1 MVGQGKYIE
10 LSYPTRAGLI
20 MNKYIVTITP
30 PTPNGDLHV
39 GHIAGPFLSAD
50 IFTRTQRLK
59 GEKCY
64 LISYSDDYQSY
75 LQRKAEEIGISA
87 PALAKENSKKIQ
99 ESLSLI
105 DIKLDHWLESYD
117 NRYFEDAVKMLYHSC
132 LDQGIIAPKVSLEP
146 YCEKCEKWGYEAFA
160 RGECNHCGE
169 SSDPSQC
176 ESCAMAP
183 DAFEMKNLRC
193 ILCNANVVYK
203 HVERN
208 FLLLPV
214 IAEKLKEKILS
225 SPMRPQLTA
234 WVEEVFAHGIK
245 EWGVTRPNES
255 GLKLYSDEN
264 HRIHTWFMGLAGYL
278 ATLKE
283 LSEKNAD
290 TESPYDLIYDDN
302 TYMVNF
308 LGMDCSYSHILAY
321 PAQILLNDELHFKH
335 AFYTNFFLKLDGK
348 DFSTSRNHAIWVKD
362 IVKNAC
368 SDSVRFYVSL
378 ISPEHDSENF
388 VVEEFWTWRNHIFN
402 YLLPKISDNLEKMN
416 SDNITSPIVLSESET
431 KIIER
436 WQTYSRYD
444 NFSIKE
450 IAAELMEMLDLLNAK
465 LNYNI
470 LDKNLAIL
478 FAILSEPIIPKTS
491 QKLKE
496 YITHHDIEAFCSLL
510 NLSRP
515 GV

>member
-1 MVGQGKYIE
+1 
-10 LSYPTRAGLI
+10 

-50 IFTRTQRLK
+50 IFTRVQRLK
-59 GEKCY
+59 GKKCY
-64 LISYSDDYQSY
+64 LLSYSDDYQSY
-75 LQRKAEEIGISA
+75 LQRKAEEIGVNA

-105 DIKLDHWLESYD
+105 DIKLDHWLESY
-117 NRYFEDAVKMLYHSC
+117 NNPYFEDAVKILYQSC
-132 LDQGIIAPKVSLEP
+132 LDKGIIAPKVSLEP
-146 YCEKCEKWGYEAFA
+146 YCENCEKWGYESFA
-160 RGECNHCGE
+160 RGGCNHCSE

-183 DAFEMKNLRC
+183 DAFEMTNLRC
-193 ILCNANVVYK
+193 VLCNEKVVYK

-208 FLLLPV
+208 FLLLPA

-225 SPMRPQLTA
+225 SPMRPQLKE
-234 WVEEVFAHGIK
+234 WVQKVFAHDRKIK
-245 EWGVTRPNES
+245 AWGVTRPYES
-255 GLKLYSDEN
+255 GLKLYADEN

-283 LSEKNAD
+283 LSEKNANAD
-290 TESPYDLIYDDN
+290 NPYDLIYDDS
-302 TYMVNF
+302 TCMVNF
-308 LGMDCSYSHILAY
+308 LGMDCSYSHVLVY
-321 PAQILLNDELHFKH
+321 PAQTLLNDELRFKN

-378 ISPEHDSENF
+378 ISPEQSSENF
-388 VVEEFWTWRNHIFN
+388 IVEEFWTWRNHIFN
-402 YLLPKISDNLEKMN
+402 YLLPKIFDNLEKMN
-416 SDNITSPIVLSESET
+416 FDNITSPIVLSESET

-436 WQTYSRYD
+436 WQKYSRYD
-444 NFSIKE
+444 TFSIKE
-450 IAAELMEMLDLLNAK
+450 IASELMEILELLNAK

-470 LDKNLAIL
+470 LDKNLAVL

-491 QKLKE
+491 QKLKKIS
-496 YITHHDIEAFCSLL
+496 YSL
-510 NLSRP
+510 
-515 GV
+515 